1 MTHRIRL
8 GPPWEVSA
16 AGGCVTH
23 RRRFG
28 RPRTLDPGER
38 VWLVCESV
46 PGPATVAV
54 NGHLL
59 GSAEA
64 DITDL
69 LLPRNE
75 VVIDAD
81 GPLGEVRLEIRG
93 PALTL
98 DPAGPDDY
106 PFTHDLTRL
115 NMGGYVARH
124 WGEWNPEVYRRNY
137 DATENLILRLNGE
150 RVGFVRLRTDGD
162 ALILDDLQVRPE
174 FQNRGIGTDALA
186 AVEATARARGHK
198 AVRLRCFHENPA
210 HRLYLRCGFAV
221 TRSEAGADWMEKPV

>member
-16 AGGCVTH
+16 AADGRVTH

-28 RPRTLDPGER
+28 RPRVLGPGER

-54 NGHLL
+54 NGTPL

-64 DITDL
+64 DITEL

-75 VVIDAD
+75 VVIDAAD

-93 PALTL
+93 P
-98 DPAGPDDY
+98 
-106 PFTHDLTRL
+106 
-115 NMGGYVARH
+115 
-124 WGEWNPEVYRRNY
+124 GE
-137 DATENLILRLNGE
+137 T
-150 RVGFVRLRTDGD
+150 
-162 ALILDDLQVRPE
+162 
-174 FQNRGIGTDALA
+174 GT
-186 AVEATARARGHK
+186 
-198 AVRLRCFHENPA
+198 
-210 HRLYLRCGFAV
+210 
-221 TRSEAGADWMEKPV
+221 